1 MRNTENV
8 AVKGLLNDEL
18 SLEVLPFL
26 EELKHGNQD
35 IKQLRLVNALEAN
48 LNRLFSTYGS
58 PSTISASFKI

>member
-8 AVKGLLNDEL
+8 AAKSLLNDEL

-26 EELKHGNQD
+26 EKLKHGNQD
-35 IKQLRLVNALEAN
+35 IKQVRLVNALEAN
-48 LNRLFSTYGS
+48 LNRLASTYGS